1 MSSVVSCYVKCCVML
16 RQALCLVTSCAM
28 SYFKSLLTEVNTK
41 SSLKFL
47 LLNPAVHFADVVSEA
62 RAVIVAG
69 GTMQPVSVRTSFASC
84 LIGQWLIY
92 L

>member
-1 MSSVVSCYVKCCVML
+1 MSDHISHVL
-16 RQALCLVTSCAM
+16 LLLVD
-28 SYFKSLLTEVNTK
+28 VIGK

-69 GTMQPVSVRTSFASC
+69 GTMQPVSVMSRVPTSHRQK
-84 LIGQWLIY
+84 L
-92 L
+92 